1 MPAFDHVLTCTNSV
15 SLTSIKVTA
24 EATERP
30 DPVRSFKDAGLHP
43 VMLSNVEK
51 SGYEVPTPIQAYT
64 IPAVLKGR
72 DIIATAQTGK
82 T

>member
-1 MPAFDHVLTCTNSV
+1 MLTCTNFAR
-15 SLTSIKVTA
+15 LTSIKVTA

-30 DPVRSFKDAGLHP
+30 DPIRAFKDAALHP
-43 VMLSNVEK
+43 IMLSNVEK
-51 SGYEVPTPIQAYT
+51 CGYVIPTPIQAYT

-82 T
+82 MHCT